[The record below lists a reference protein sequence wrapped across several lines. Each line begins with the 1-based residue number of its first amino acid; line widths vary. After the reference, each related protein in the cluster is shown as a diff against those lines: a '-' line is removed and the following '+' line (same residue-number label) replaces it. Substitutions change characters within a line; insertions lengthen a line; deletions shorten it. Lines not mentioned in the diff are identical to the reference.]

1 MIDHGPQREDD
12 HSPPDDAHEQT
23 HAQRTSQCGLPSS
36 PQHSKEHPE
45 YKARLGRWA
54 RQLLKDK
61 VEQLIAAAR
70 KECSGQSQAAA
81 VEEALGYF
89 VNNVARMQY
98 GTFRRQGFFIG
109 SGVIEAGCKTIIG
122 SRCKQSGMFWS
133 VRAQTLSCA
142 SAAASSTVAL
152 GTVGRGA
159 GRLDF
164 HFHVA
169 HPMGFESAPRQ
180 SAELV
185 QRW

>member
-122 SRCKQSGMFWS
+122 SRCKQSGMFWGRPGAENILALRS
-133 VRAQTLSCA
+133 IHA
-142 SAAASSTVAL
+142 SH
-152 GTVGRGA
+152 
-159 GRLDF
+159 RLDEF
-164 HFHVA
+164 WKERLNSHA
-169 HPMGFESAPRQ
+169 ARNDTL
-180 SAELV
+180 ALAA
-185 QRW
+185 